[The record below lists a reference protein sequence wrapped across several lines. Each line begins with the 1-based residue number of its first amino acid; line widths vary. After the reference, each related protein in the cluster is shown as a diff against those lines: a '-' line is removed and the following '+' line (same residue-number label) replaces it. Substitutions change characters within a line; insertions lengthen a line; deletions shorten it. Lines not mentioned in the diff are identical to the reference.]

1 VASAAAMALEVAGA
15 GLLANKAWIG
25 RELSGSVSPRP

>member
-1 VASAAAMALEVAGA
+1 MALEVAGA

-25 RELSGSVSPRP
+25 RELAASIADRR